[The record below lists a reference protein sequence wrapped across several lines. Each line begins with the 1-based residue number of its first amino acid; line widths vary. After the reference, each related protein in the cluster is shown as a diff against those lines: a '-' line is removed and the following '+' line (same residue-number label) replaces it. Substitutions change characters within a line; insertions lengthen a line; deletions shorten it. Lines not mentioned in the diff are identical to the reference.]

1 MGALFGEQCMIE
13 TEDYNQMVGD
23 SIDIG
28 VYAEYSAE
36 GKINSTFGSN
46 HVETEVFHSFT
57 RECKI
62 YSKGAIPPSNLEEPE
77 WEAMTKV
84 NPMPMKLRLASIDT
98 LPIQGLVSASVL
110 SNIKL
115 ALSEYCPK
123 LLADGKLSSCELPED
138 IPLPKPRT
146 WTKWATKFHS
156 HLDEE
161 PVIECPE
168 GQYVTQMQFKRTKRL
183 MGWTVMNFRLKCS
196 GKTFHNFHT
205 FTTLVLFF
213 QGPIKV
219 IHTKYSKH

>member
-1 MGALFGEQCMIE
+1 
-13 TEDYNQMVGD
+13 MVGD
-23 SIDIG
+23 GIDIG
-28 VYAEYSAE
+28 LYAGYSAVV
-36 GKINSTFGSN
+36 NVNATFGSN
-46 HVETEVFHSFT
+46 VVEAAVFRSYTHE
-57 RECKI
+57 RKI
-62 YSKGAIPPSNLEEPE
+62 YSKGATPPSNLEASE
-77 WEAMTKV
+77 WIDMTKV

-138 IPLPKPRT
+138 NPLPKPRT

-168 GQYVTQMQFKRTKRL
+168 GQYVTQMQFKRIDRL
-183 MGWTVMNFRLKCS
+183 NNFWISIQNFRLKCS
-196 GKTFHNFHT
+196 GKKFSHFSDTNIVF
-205 FTTLVLFF
+205 LR
-213 QGPIKV
+213 PIYK
-219 IHTKYSKH
+219 

>member
-1 MGALFGEQCMIE
+1 MGALFGEQSMIQ
-13 TEDYNQMVGD
+13 TEDYNQMVSDG
-23 SIDIG
+23 INIG
-28 VYAEYSAE
+28 LYAEYSAE

-46 HVETEVFHSFT
+46 HNETEVFHSFT
-57 RECKI
+57 RERKL
-62 YSKGAIPPSNLEEPE
+62 YSKGAIPPSSLDELE
-77 WEAMTKV
+77 WMGMTKV
-84 NPMPMKLRLASIDT
+84 NPMPLKMRLASIDT

-123 LLADGKLSSCELPED
+123 LLADGKLSSCEVPEE

-168 GQYVTQMQFKRTKRL
+168 GQYVTQMQFKRIDRL
-183 MGWTVMNFRLKCS
+183 NNFWISIQNFRLKCS
-196 GKTFHNFHT
+196 GKKFSQLSYFSHSGF
-205 FTTLVLFF
+205 VVSR
-213 QGPIKV
+213 PI
-219 IHTKYSKH
+219 